1 MSREQERA
9 GSRDN
14 VCAQTNRI
22 SVTASGPCCAR
33 ERAWPCEH
41 PHCPACNL
49 LHTQA
54 LQAKVCSTTAAH
66 PQRMLRSNIKG
77 VEVKISLSLQKNPFP
92 HPILQPFSEELRSR
106 ASSTKQHSAG
116 VFNDPANLARHTRS
130 GTCRRQSQSL
140 AQTKEEHGSLPF
152 MFNCNKLVLV
162 SSPRPN
168 ARAPSTPNSSAGA
181 KHITRKLNQTARTY
195 CQPLHNHPLSPP
207 STQKH
212 SQH

>member
-1 MSREQERA
+1 MINPSA
-9 GSRDN
+9 W
-14 VCAQTNRI
+14 
-22 SVTASGPCCAR
+22 CCAR
-33 ERAWPCEH
+33 ERDWPCEH
-41 PHCPACNL
+41 PHRPACNL

-77 VEVKISLSLQKNPFP
+77 VEITISLSMLK
-92 HPILQPFSEELRSR
+92 LFSEELRSK

-116 VFNDPANLARHTRS
+116 VLNEPANLARHTKS

-140 AQTKEEHGSLPF
+140 AQTKEEHGSLLF

-162 SSPRPN
+162 SSTRPN

-181 KHITRKLNQTARTY
+181 KHITRKHNQTARTY
-195 CQPLHNHPLSPP
+195 CQPLHNHPLSPT
-207 STQKH
+207 STHRH